1 MHGRYCINSSHPY
14 MLESDPL
21 PQSKMVDEAR
31 GESERGAALA
41 KSLEN
46 HGHGIDLA
54 CFFKIN
60 DLA

>member
-1 MHGRYCINSSHPY
+1 MA
-14 MLESDPL
+14 
-21 PQSKMVDEAR
+21 DEAR
-31 GESERGAALA
+31 GESERVSALA

-46 HGHGIDLA
+46 HGHEIDLA